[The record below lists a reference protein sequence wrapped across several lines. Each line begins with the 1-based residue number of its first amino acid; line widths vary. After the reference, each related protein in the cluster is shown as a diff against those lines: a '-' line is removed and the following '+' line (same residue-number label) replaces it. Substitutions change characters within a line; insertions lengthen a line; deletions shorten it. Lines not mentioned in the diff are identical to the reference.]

1 MPEISI
7 TFLGTGT
14 SAGVPLIACDC
25 KVCRSANPKDK
36 RLRSSILIQSEHTV
50 ITIDATPDFRQQM
63 LRLDN
68 KKLDAIL
75 VTHGHKD
82 HIGGM
87 DDVRAYNYSQKKPI
101 YVYANEIGSQ
111 AIVHELPYAF
121 ADFKYPGVP
130 EINLVTIDETPF
142 VIGDIPVT
150 PIRVWHHKLPV
161 LGFRIGNFTYITDAN
176 RIEDSQKEIIKGS
189 SVLVVNAL
197 RKEPHISHFTLNE
210 AIDLINE
217 MQVPQ
222 AFLTHISHQMGLHDI
237 VNKELPPHIQPAY
250 DGLILK
256 IPV

>member
-14 SAGVPLIACDC
+14 SSGVPMIACDC
-25 KVCRSANPKDK
+25 AVCKSTNPKDK
-36 RLRSSILIQSEHTV
+36 RLRSSILIQSERTV

-101 YVYANEIGSQ
+101 YVYANEPGSQ

-142 VIGDIPVT
+142 VIGDIPIT

-176 RIEDSQKEIIKGS
+176 KIENSQKEIMKGS

-197 RKEPHISHFTLNE
+197 RREPHISHFTLNE
-210 AIDLINE
+210 AIELINE
-217 MQVPQ
+217 IQAPQ
-222 AFLTHISHQMGLHDI
+222 AFLTHISHQMGLHDT
-237 VNKELPPHIQPAY
+237 VNKELPPHIQQAY
-250 DGLILK
+250 DGLTFK
-256 IPV
+256 ITV

>member
-1 MPEISI
+1 M
-7 TFLGTGT
+7 
-14 SAGVPLIACDC
+14 IACDC
-25 KVCRSANPKDK
+25 KVCRSANLKDK
-36 RLRSSILIQSEHTV
+36 RLRSSVLIKSENTAF
-50 ITIDATPDFRQQM
+50 TIDATPDFRQQM

-87 DDVRAYNYSQKKPI
+87 DDVRAYNYFQKKPI
-101 YVYANEIGSQ
+101 SVYANELGSQ

-130 EINLVTIDETPF
+130 EINLVTLDETPF
-142 VIGDIPVT
+142 AIGDIPIT

-161 LGFRIGNFTYITDAN
+161 LGFRIGDFTYITDAN
-176 RIEDSQKEIIKGS
+176 KIDDNQKELIKGS

-197 RKEPHISHFTLNE
+197 RKEPHVSHFTLDE
-210 AIDLINE
+210 AIALINE

-222 AFLTHISHQMGLHDI
+222 AFLTHISHQMGLHDA
-237 VNKELPPHIQPAY
+237 VNKELPPHIQLAY
-250 DGLILK
+250 DGMVLK
-256 IPV
+256 AMV

>member
-1 MPEISI
+1 M
-7 TFLGTGT
+7 
-14 SAGVPLIACDC
+14 
-25 KVCRSANPKDK
+25 
-36 RLRSSILIQSEHTV
+36 RSSILIQSERTV

-101 YVYANEIGSQ
+101 YVYANEPGSQ

-142 VIGDIPVT
+142 VIGDIPIT

-176 RIEDSQKEIIKGS
+176 KIENSQKEIMKGS

-197 RKEPHISHFTLNE
+197 RREPHISHFTLNE
-210 AIDLINE
+210 AIELINE
-217 MQVPQ
+217 IQAPQ
-222 AFLTHISHQMGLHDI
+222 AFLTHISHQMGLHDT
-237 VNKELPPHIQPAY
+237 VNKELPPHIQQAY
-250 DGLILK
+250 DGLTFK
-256 IPV
+256 ITV